1 MDQRMRRKSLLYHWY
16 QQGALTEETMPQ
28 ALAMTKAQPQ
38 QWQSFISQL
47 LLGGVVLCLGSALIC
62 FIAYNW
68 QHFGRLGKLA
78 LLESIWLLLM
88 VAPLL
93 LQQYSARFAICNI
106 ALPWICLLTAIV
118 TGGVLAYVG
127 QAYQQGADDWQL
139 FAFWSLLA
147 LPWLWLG
154 RRDWHWGLLAVLLN
168 LTLSLWFQIHGW
180 PAFQRWFPGE
190 QSTCLLW
197 WQVLLNLALHLTL
210 FRLNRLSIAQWPTAK
225 VAEALCGAALWLLM
239 LVAIANA
246 IFSGDL
252 LFDGGASPTFW
263 SWSQACW
270 WLISAMM
277 LMIYWR
283 AHCLYGLALLMFAQL
298 FYLHMWLLRV
308 LGEYHLES
316 SGYLLMSASAVGLS
330 VTISLWLMKLQRQF
344 GETP

>member
-1 MDQRMRRKSLLYHWY
+1 MDQRMRHKALLYHWY
-16 QQGALTEETMPQ
+16 QQGALAEAHMPQ

-38 QWQSFISQL
+38 QWQAFFNQL
-47 LLGGVVLCLGSALIC
+47 LLGGAVLCLGSALIC

-88 VAPLL
+88 LAPLL
-93 LQQYSARFAICNI
+93 LLKYSARIAIFKV
-106 ALPWICLLTAIV
+106 ALPWVSLLTAIV
-118 TGGVLAYVG
+118 SGGVLAYVG

-139 FAFWSLLA
+139 FAIWSLLA

-154 RRDWHWGLLAVLLN
+154 RSDWHWGLLALLLN
-168 LTLSLWFQIHGW
+168 LTLWQWFEVNGW
-180 PAFQRWFPGE
+180 SAFQHWFPGE
-190 QSTCLLW
+190 QATSLLW
-197 WQVLLNLALHLTL
+197 WQVLLNIVLHLTL
-210 FRLNRLSIAQWPTAK
+210 LRLNHLAMTQWPAAK
-225 VAEALCGAALWLLM
+225 VTEALCGAALWLLM

-252 LFDGGASPTFW
+252 LFDRGASPTFW

-277 LMIYWR
+277 LIIYWR
-283 AHCLYGLALLMFAQL
+283 GRCLYGLALLMFAQL
-298 FYLHMWLLRV
+298 FYLHMWLLRALSV
-308 LGEYHLES
+308 FHLES

-330 VTISLWLMKLQRQF
+330 VAISLWLMKLQRQF
-344 GETP
+344 GEAS